1 MYICN
6 THDVFKTTKRTD
18 AAIEHGS
25 AICPPKKPMSNRKGA
40 CLYCR
45 KYTLFLMCTQYQ
57 THMMHRTCILC
68 LLRMLSFLRHFCS
81 TVNTVAASMS
91 QVIGAL
97 LKKLFDKDCW
107 DISTSGVL
115 LPGSNGVNHK
125 LFAKLGFFLQDGAA
139 QILTWHSRVE
149 SGSKF
154 CLLCKHLITKQW
166 WLLQAAS
173 KQLLQCLR
181 MLEGKAGCRH
191 IVSCCHM
198 FLSML
203 ERCTWS

>member
-125 LFAKLGFFLQDGAA
+125 LFASWA
-139 QILTWHSRVE
+139 S
-149 SGSKF
+149 S
-154 CLLCKHLITKQW
+154 CKMVLHKYSHGTAELN
-166 WLLQAAS
+166 LAAS
-173 KQLLQCLR
+173 SACSANTSSQNSGGCCRLQ
-181 MLEGKAGCRH
+181 
-191 IVSCCHM
+191 VSNCC
-198 FLSML
+198 SA
-203 ERCTWS
+203 